1 MLKIIDGSIQNLI
14 LLPRY
19 IKRTAV
25 IFFDL
30 ALCVLCTWLAFYLRL
45 EEIIPFN
52 EASSTAAILSVFF
65 SIPIFWI
72 YGLYREIFRYT
83 GLSIFFS
90 ISIAILVYTL
100 VYFSVI
106 GIYVIEGIPRSIG
119 IIQPLLLFFS
129 ITFSRLV
136 LKYFIHIFHNSKNK
150 NKNKKKVLIYG
161 AGSAGRQLL
170 ASLENN
176 VELEVVG
183 FLDDDIKLHN
193 QIMLGKTIFPQSN
206 LQDLIISKNVNLV
219 LLAMP
224 TISRKLRKKII

>member
-1 MLKIIDGSIQNLI
+1 M
-14 LLPRY
+14 Y
-19 IKRTAV
+19 IV
-25 IFFDL
+25 YL
-30 ALCVLCTWLAFYLRL
+30 VAFYLRL
-45 EEIIPFN
+45 EKIIPLN
-52 EASSTAAILSVFF
+52 EVTLTASLLSILF

-193 QIMLGKTIFPQSN
+193 QIM
-206 LQDLIISKNVNLV
+206 
-219 LLAMP
+219 
-224 TISRKLRKKII
+224 